1 MVAGVAVLSACS
13 GSDADSATDDGTSQA
28 TEQEDAAAQEAD
40 EAGAGSEEE
49 GTQEQDSQEGDAQ
62 EQDSQEGD
70 AQESSE
76 DTEADPSGGM
86 EPAGADPGE
95 ESLEVLLADAQA
107 LCDALDEQELRP
119 VVDDFVEL
127 RADEVTEVDSLC
139 SLRDERFEVARV
151 WVQADWSEREFLQ
164 SMAADPYEPCEISG
178 RPAVCQSHEGDP
190 ELANGWPR
198 VAIQV
203 GSMGVETQAADPAV
217 ARELAATVLDD
228 VLAQPE

>member
-1 MVAGVAVLSACS
+1 MVGGVAVLSACS
-13 GSDADSATDDGTSQA
+13 GSDADSATDDGTSQV
-28 TEQEDAAAQEAD
+28 TEQEGASAQEAD
-40 EAGAGSEEE
+40 EADAGIEVE
-49 GTQEQDSQEGDAQ
+49 GTQEQDG
-62 EQDSQEGD
+62 QEGD

-107 LCDALDEQELRP
+107 LCDTLDEQELRP

-164 SMAADPYEPCEISG
+164 GMAADPYEPCEISG

-198 VAIQV
+198 VAIQI

-217 ARELAATVLDD
+217 ARELAAVVLDD
-228 VLAQPE
+228 VLAQQE

>member
-1 MVAGVAVLSACS
+1 MAVLSACS
-13 GSDADSATDDGTSQA
+13 GSDADSATDDGTSQV
-28 TEQEDAAAQEAD
+28 TEQEGASAQEAD
-40 EAGAGSEEE
+40 EADAGIEVE
-49 GTQEQDSQEGDAQ
+49 GTQEQDG
-62 EQDSQEGD
+62 QEGD

-107 LCDALDEQELRP
+107 LCDTLDEQELRP

-164 SMAADPYEPCEISG
+164 GMAADPYEPCEISG

-198 VAIQV
+198 VAIQI

-217 ARELAATVLDD
+217 ARELAAVVLDD
-228 VLAQPE
+228 VLAQQE

>member
-62 EQDSQEGD
+62 
-70 AQESSE
+70 ASSE

-86 EPAGADPGE
+86 KPAGADPGE

-217 ARELAATVLDD
+217 AREVAATVLDD